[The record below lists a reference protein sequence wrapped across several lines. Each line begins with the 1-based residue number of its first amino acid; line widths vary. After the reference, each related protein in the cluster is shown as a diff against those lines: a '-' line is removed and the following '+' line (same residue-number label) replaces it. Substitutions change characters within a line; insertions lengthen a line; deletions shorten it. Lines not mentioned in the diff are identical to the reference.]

1 MALKI
6 QVLGK
11 GMIPRGYGLA
21 PRKEPFMADRTLIAT
36 ILATPGLKVK
46 YLNPNTNKFEGL
58 TRDNFNRIY
67 QAYNGVT
74 APTKKVAV
82 TAPQAPLTP
91 TPAAPVTPKAADVV
105 STAPV
110 VEEKKE
116 ETPVE
121 DVAPVVIEEE
131 TPAVEEKVEEDVVVP
146 VAEEEEK
153 SNNNNYN
160 KNNNYKNNK
169 KH

>member
-58 TRDNFNRIY
+58 TKDNFNRIY

-82 TAPQAPLTP
+82 TAPQTP
-91 TPAAPVTPKAADVV
+91 PVTPAASVTPKAADVV
-105 STAPV
+105 PTTPV

-121 DVAPVVIEEE
+121 DVAPVIVEEE